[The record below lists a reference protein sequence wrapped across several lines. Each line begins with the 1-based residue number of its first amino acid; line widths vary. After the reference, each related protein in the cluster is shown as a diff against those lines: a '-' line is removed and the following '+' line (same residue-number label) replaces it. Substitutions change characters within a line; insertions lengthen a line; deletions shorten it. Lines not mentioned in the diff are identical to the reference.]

1 MSPNFAGGR
10 IRAQTFSIVVA
21 TVCFLAV
28 ALVLTGLVAHVVA
41 TMTKSAN
48 EIDDARAVGA
58 AHAAI
63 AAFSD
68 RLSATT
74 RDNAV
79 WDDAYAAIGR
89 TGAADWAY
97 ENWGS
102 TTADY
107 PLYDGA
113 IVIDPEGT
121 AISAYAKGEPFQPH
135 GYFGEAFDRQIK
147 AAANPASEP
156 LVSFFK
162 TDAGVALMASQAIQP
177 FEKSAELSKLS
188 VLSLYKEL
196 TPEVV
201 ETLAN
206 EHGLGGLRLNAT
218 PEPGLLS
225 APIKDMNGAVIAYF
239 VWPSHAP
246 GTAVFSLVYPYVVA
260 AIVILVLFLAGVLIA
275 GAFEVRRLHQL
286 AEAAR
291 FEASHDS
298 LSGLLNRHGVLNILE
313 QLDNSAPA
321 ASLYLIDLD
330 GFKAVND
337 AWGHA
342 VGDELIRMVAKA
354 LQTSHQE
361 IYAAARLGGDEF
373 ALVQVGSAARQEIEQ
388 SVLALFDKPFRIGGR
403 TIEVGASIGVAAR
416 IGGIKPLE
424 LLRRADMALYR
435 AKENGRGQAVAFDPE
450 LDRERQRIAELE
462 GELRYAIDSGTI
474 QPVFQPLVSASTGTV
489 IGLEALA
496 RWRNTTGPVSP
507 EVFIPLAEKSGLI
520 EALGQHMLRAS
531 ISYAKG
537 WPGLALSVNVSPI
550 QLCNPEF
557 AAQVI
562 AILRE
567 SDFDPGRLTLEITEG
582 VLMTNPEQARRSID
596 HLRRI
601 GIRFAL
607 DDFGCG
613 YASIGA
619 LRQFGF
625 DRMKIDR
632 SLVAGVEEN
641 ANGIDVLRATV
652 ALATALDIPVTAE
665 GIENERQAA
674 ILRDTGCDQFQGYLV
689 GKPMSAD
696 EFAVMLLRIETA
708 A

>member
-1 MSPNFAGGR
+1 MSPNFTGGR
-10 IRAQTFSIVVA
+10 IRAQTSSIIAA
-21 TVCFLAV
+21 TICFLAV
-28 ALVLTGLVAHVVA
+28 ALVLTGLVAHVVT

-48 EIDDARAVGA
+48 EIDDARAARA

-68 RLSATT
+68 RLSATI

-79 WDDAYAAIGR
+79 WDDAYAAIGSA
-89 TGAADWAY
+89 GAADWAY

-102 TTADY
+102 TTKDY

-121 AISAYAKGEPFQPH
+121 AISAYAKGKPFQPRT
-135 GYFGEAFDRQIK
+135 YFGEAFDRQIE
-147 AAANPASEP
+147 AAASPASEP
-156 LVSFFK
+156 LVNIFK
-162 TDAGVALMASQAIQP
+162 TDVALMASQAIQP
-177 FEKSAELSKLS
+177 FETSATLSKLS
-188 VLSLYKEL
+188 VLSFYKEL
-196 TPEVV
+196 TPDVLD
-201 ETLAN
+201 TLAT
-206 EHGLGGLRLNAT
+206 EHGLEGLRLT
-218 PEPGLLS
+218 PTPASGLLS
-225 APIKDMNGAVIAYF
+225 APIKDMKGTVIAYL

-246 GTAVFSLVYPYVVA
+246 GTAVFSEVFPYIVA
-260 AIVILVLFLAGVLIA
+260 ATAILVLFLAGVLMA
-275 GAFEVRRLHQL
+275 GAFEARRLHQL

-298 LSGLLNRHGVLNILE
+298 LSGLLNRHGVLNVLE
-313 QLDNSAPA
+313 QLDSPAPA

-342 VGDELIRMVAKA
+342 VGDELIRMVAKG
-354 LQTSHQE
+354 LQTCHQE
-361 IYAAARLGGDEF
+361 VYAAARLGGDEF

-388 SVLALFDKPFRIGGR
+388 SVLTLFEEPFKIGGR

-435 AKENGRGQAVAFDPE
+435 AKENGRGQAIAFDPE

-462 GELRYAIDSGTI
+462 GELRSAIDSGTI
-474 QPVFQPLVSASTGTV
+474 QPVFQPLVSASTGAI

-496 RWRNTTGPVSP
+496 RWRNATGAVSP

-520 EALGQHMLRAS
+520 ETLGQHMLRAS
-531 ISYAKG
+531 ISHAKG

-562 AILRE
+562 AILRQ
-567 SDFDPGRLTLEITEG
+567 SDFDPDRLTLEITEG
-582 VLMTNPEQARRSID
+582 VLMTNPDQARRSID
-596 HLRRI
+596 QLRRI

-665 GIENERQAA
+665 GIENDRQAA
-674 ILRDTGCDQFQGYLV
+674 ILRDTGCDQLQGYLV

-696 EFAVMLLRIETA
+696 EFANLLFQTKTA